1 MIKKH
6 ITVSGGLKS
15 FRLLS
20 STPSDV
26 NKQKAASAI
35 GAGGFLVCYQTVDG
49 NQPSQR
55 AWIGDEKAALH
66 KQP

>member
-6 ITVSGGLKS
+6 ITMNGGLKS

-20 STPSDV
+20 LTPSDA
-26 NKQKAASAI
+26 NKQKATSAI
-35 GAGGFLVCYQTVDG
+35 GAGGFLACYQTVDG

-55 AWIGDEKAALH
+55 T
-66 KQP
+66 